1 LYTLAIQKLFLILAC
16 LVVLLSCNNQNRRQE
31 TDFTVKDSLNV
42 NVDVVT
48 DSTEC
53 ESAGDTTYRE
63 TLNDIR
69 FEGWTMKEW
78 VDNEYI
84 REVRRYIDAYNNGE
98 ISNPDL
104 DEYKDYIQGKFVLAD
119 IQPFILGGVE
129 IYIIF
134 FDNPE
139 KTFSAVVYSTVNEDT
154 RTFTNYSCYG
164 LKNEDI
170 DLGFSQEDILQFLK
184 ERPDQ
189 RLW

>member
-1 LYTLAIQKLFLILAC
+1 MKNLIFLLTCLA
-16 LVVLLSCNNQNRRQE
+16 VLMSCNNQNGTKE
-31 TDFTVKDSLNV
+31 TVTPVKDSISV
-42 NVDVVT
+42 NVDVAADT
-48 DSTEC
+48 TEC
-53 ESAGDTTYRE
+53 ESAEDTTYRE

-98 ISNPDL
+98 ISDPDL
-104 DEYKDYIQGKFVLAD
+104 DKYKDYIQGKFVLAD

-134 FDNPE
+134 YDNPE
-139 KTFSAVVYSTVNEDT
+139 KTFSSVVYSTVNEDT
-154 RTFTNYSCYG
+154 RTVTNYRCYG

-189 RLW
+189 KLW

>member
-1 LYTLAIQKLFLILAC
+1 MKNLIL
-16 LVVLLSCNNQNRRQE
+16 LLTILTVLFSCNNQNVTQGP
-31 TDFTVKDSLNV
+31 DVPAKDSLNV
-42 NVDVVT
+42 NVDILA

-53 ESAGDTTYRE
+53 ESAEDTTYRE

-84 REVRRYIDAYNNGE
+84 SEVRRYIDAYNTGE
-98 ISNPDL
+98 ISDPDL

-134 FDNPE
+134 YDNPE
-139 KTFSAVVYSTVNEDT
+139 KTFSSVVYSTVNEDT
-154 RTFTNYSCYG
+154 RTVTNYRCYG